1 MLLRAVS
8 TKITIGVVAA
18 AVVALVGT
26 PVAGADS
33 GPQPKVEYVDNVHW
47 SQEADGSETVAY
59 DAATFGS
66 NNLEGDAKKETVWV
80 LKVAHASFPNAPSVT
95 VKVMGNMCDKYGNC
109 SSKPG
114 AHWLYQQSTL
124 NRIRYD
130 TVNPDDIWDL
140 ADGGEILANNW
151 T

>member
-1 MLLRAVS
+1 MSFVWRLSSAAL
-8 TKITIGVVAA
+8 AA

-33 GPQPKVEYVDNVHW
+33 GPQPKVEYVQNVHW

-66 NNLEGDAKKETVWV
+66 SNLEGDAKKETVWV
-80 LKVAHASFPNAPSVT
+80 LKVAHASFPNAPRVT
-95 VKVMGNMCDKYGNC
+95 VNVMGNMCDKYGNC
-109 SSKPG
+109 SREP
-114 AHWLYQQSTL
+114 AARWIYQMTTL
-124 NRIRYD
+124 NRINYD
-130 TVNPDDIWDL
+130 NVNPDNIWDL
-140 ADGGEILANNW
+140 ADGGEILASNW